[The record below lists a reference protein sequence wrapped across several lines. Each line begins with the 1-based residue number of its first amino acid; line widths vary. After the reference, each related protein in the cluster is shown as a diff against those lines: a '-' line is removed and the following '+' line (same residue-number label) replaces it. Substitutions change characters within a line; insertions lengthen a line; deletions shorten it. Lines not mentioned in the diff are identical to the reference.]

1 MSLETPLKTEFLPP
15 NSGSKK
21 CLEKSLFTCI
31 FYVACPDTKAICNN
45 LSRNFLLELGFLLS
59 DHNSSEEIFF

>member
-1 MSLETPLKTEFLPP
+1 MSFETQLKIKFSPT
-15 NSGSKK
+15 NNGSRK

-31 FYVACPDTKAICNN
+31 VVCPDTKAICKN

-59 DHNSSEEIFF
+59 DYSSSEETFF